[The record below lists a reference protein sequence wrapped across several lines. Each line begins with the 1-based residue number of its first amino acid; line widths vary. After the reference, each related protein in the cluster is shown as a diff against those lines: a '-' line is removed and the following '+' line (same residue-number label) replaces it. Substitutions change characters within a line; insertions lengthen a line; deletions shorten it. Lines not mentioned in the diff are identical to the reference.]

1 MTKLFLSVNF
11 DYIKLAQQIKEELKR
26 NGVEGVIAGEI
37 TESPPPEAVRS
48 LILASDGLLAII
60 TSKDYDWIQ
69 NEIGIAYAA
78 SLPIYA
84 IIKEGIEPSGLL
96 PRISTYIRIDPT
108 WGFDFKKKVAV
119 IASELRKT
127 STIQV
132 AMDRNQ
138 MLAGA
143 SGTLQLSIRPRRIPS
158 GEEMITVFVPPE
170 FSVGILQD
178 AYVNYDLYPELVD
191 SPLRKRSTEI
201 PKSACDI
208 AVTTAGQN
216 EAYPRFRKITIILRF
231 PAVERY
237 LNGGW
242 AEFKID
248 YTAPRT
254 AGKYRFFGSE
264 LVSIAGSHPQDATS
278 FEIEP
283 VNVSGEVSSVYL
295 SGIIFTSPHVPLK
308 LPGVVRAV
316 MTKRRDVYTG
326 KEFSGQTVDGI
337 CYLASSDDGRYVIS
351 GLAPGTYD
359 VYASAIGFSTSVI
372 ASGVEIYKQ
381 PESLDGYVQLSLSD
395 ADVWALQNSKK
406 QATQPERNKN
416 DAEAKS

>member
-1 MTKLFLSVNF
+1 MTKLFLSINF
-11 DYIKLAQQIKEELKR
+11 DHIKLAQQIKEELKR
-26 NGVEGVIAGEI
+26 NGVEGVIADEI
-37 TESPPPEAVRS
+37 AESPPPETIRS
-48 LILASDGLLAII
+48 LILASDGLFAII
-60 TSKDYDWIQ
+60 TSEDYDWIQ

-78 SLPIYA
+78 RLPIYA
-84 IIKEGIEPSGLL
+84 IVKEGVKPRGLL
-96 PRISTYIRIDPT
+96 PRITTYIRIDPI
-108 WGFDFKKKVAV
+108 WGFDLKRKVAV
-119 IASELRKT
+119 IASELRRT
-127 STIQV
+127 STLQV
-132 AMDRNQ
+132 AMDRTE

-158 GEEMITVFVPPE
+158 GEEMITVYVPPE
-170 FSVGILQD
+170 FIVGIVED
-178 AYVNYDLYPELVD
+178 PYINYDMFPELVG

-208 AVTTAGQN
+208 AATIAGQN
-216 EAYPRFRKITIILRF
+216 EAYPRFGKITIILRF

-248 YTAPRT
+248 YTAPRI

-264 LVSIAGSHPQDATS
+264 RVSIAGGNPQDATS

-308 LPGVVRAV
+308 LPGVVKAV
-316 MTKRRDVYTG
+316 MTKRRDVY
-326 KEFSGQTVDGI
+326 SGNELSGETVDGV

-372 ASGVEIYKQ
+372 ASGLKIHKQ
-381 PESLDGYVQLSLSD
+381 PESLDGYVQLSLTAAD
-395 ADVWALQNSKK
+395 AWALHDSKK
-406 QATQPERNKN
+406 QAMQPERNKN
-416 DAEAKS
+416 DAEAQS